1 MSQTEKLTLYSDS
14 FRDSPFVFTAF
25 VALREKGLDFDLL
38 DIDLRAGQHRQPDY
52 VARSLTGKVP
62 VLCHSDFWLSESMAI
77 AEYLAETFP
86 FPDHPRIFPANLQ
99 ERARC
104 RQVMMW
110 LRTDLLALRK
120 ERPTSLI
127 FYPHTRAELL
137 PLSDEAQRRAEE
149 LVRLAGQLI
158 PPGQRQ
164 LFDSWCIA
172 DADLMLALQ
181 RLAATGYQ
189 LPAPLGEYV
198 EVQWNRPSSQAFR
211 DLVRPSVI

>member
-62 VLCHSDFWLSESMAI
+62 VLCHGDFWLSESMAI

-120 ERPTSLI
+120 ELQGLHFWATVYVLVV
-127 FYPHTRAELL
+127 LL
-137 PLSDEAQRRAEE
+137 GTVWHVLRVRRWPSTQGSC
-149 LVRLAGQLI
+149 R
-158 PPGQRQ
+158 
-164 LFDSWCIA
+164 CIWRVG
-172 DADLMLALQ
+172 L
-181 RLAATGYQ
+181 
-189 LPAPLGEYV
+189 
-198 EVQWNRPSSQAFR
+198 
-211 DLVRPSVI
+211 

>member
-25 VALREKGLDFDLL
+25 VALREKGLDFELL

-62 VLCHSDFWLSESMAI
+62 VLCHGEFWLSESLAI

-86 FPDHPRIFPANLQ
+86 FPNHPRLFPADLK

-110 LRTDLLALRK
+110 LRTELLALRK
-120 ERPTSLI
+120 ERPTSAI
-127 FYPHTRAELL
+127 FYPHTRVELL
-137 PLSDEAQRRAEE
+137 PLSDEAQSRAEE
-149 LVRLAGQLI
+149 LVRLAGQLV
-158 PPGQRQ
+158 PVGRQ
-164 LFDSWCIA
+164 HLFDAWCIA
-172 DADLMLALQ
+172 DADLMLMLQ
-181 RLAATGYQ
+181 RLAATGYA

-198 EVQWNRPSSQAFR
+198 EVQWNRPSSLAFR